1 MTVEHGEGGSHKV
14 TFAAGEVPDPM
25 LGAEVVG
32 EGGGQRCRVRTFRA
46 LVMLLGSA
54 LDVVHGEPDVKVP
67 VLLLHVVAQSNL
79 ALEHGI
85 TEMAG
90 KRQIFVFDL
99 DVLF

>member
-32 EGGGQRCRVRTFRA
+32 EGGRQRCRVRTFRA
-46 LVMLLGSA
+46 LVMLLSSA